1 MKAASGFERLTE
13 VTPDM
18 FEDISDREL
27 AKFDKFLVEMDEIVR
42 NQKEILGEI
51 QVSDSCV
58 ESQHRFSLTI
68 LDRFVKNNSWI
79 LDGMILR

>member
-1 MKAASGFERLTE
+1 MKAASGFERLTD

-18 FEDISDREL
+18 FEDISDGEL

-42 NQKEILGEI
+42 NQNEILGEI
-51 QVSDSCV
+51 QVSGGCV

-79 LDGMILR
+79 LDGTILW